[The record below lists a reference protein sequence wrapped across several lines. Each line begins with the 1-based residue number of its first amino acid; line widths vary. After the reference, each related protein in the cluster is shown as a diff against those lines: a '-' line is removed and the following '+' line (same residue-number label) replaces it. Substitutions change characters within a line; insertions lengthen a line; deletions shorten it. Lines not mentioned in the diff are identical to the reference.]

1 MVYGYYFRF
10 LKLTHNK
17 FMSAKLAQIAYGMR
31 KLKFRLNSSKINQVN
46 INITHD
52 EALKLLHN
60 VSPDKGKVAEPIN
73 PPINPDL
80 DLSVVIP
87 IYNYADLIG
96 ENISSILNQ
105 DTQYKYEV
113 ILVDDGSTDG
123 AQDIVREFAG
133 KDPRVKA
140 IFQKNQ
146 GIAGARNTGVNEANG
161 RYLMFIDC
169 DDVVE
174 PDLVQTLMNAAY
186 EQDADIAMCGHNLVK
201 ERDGKIIQAIPN
213 IYPEYNLKKY
223 DKDAKILN
231 YAGLPWC
238 KVYKREL
245 WNNVRFLPGYW
256 YEDTIIHALL
266 FTQCKKF
273 VYVPKVCYQYRW
285 YENNFSHTQENHKN
299 PKCIDR
305 YWMLVHILAQCRI
318 LNLDHGVRF
327 YTMLIKHLSA
337 YYYPTIS
344 GMDND
349 VIESMFV
356 LACDLYDEYYDNKT
370 YKLPYVL
377 RKTEKAL
384 QTRNLELWKLCS
396 KNQ

>member
-1 MVYGYYFRF
+1 
-10 LKLTHNK
+10 
-17 FMSAKLAQIAYGMR
+17 
-31 KLKFRLNSSKINQVN
+31 
-46 INITHD
+46 
-52 EALKLLHN
+52 
-60 VSPDKGKVAEPIN
+60 
-73 PPINPDL
+73 
-80 DLSVVIP
+80 
-87 IYNYADLIG
+87 
-96 ENISSILNQ
+96 
-105 DTQYKYEV
+105 
-113 ILVDDGSTDG
+113 
-123 AQDIVREFAG
+123 
-133 KDPRVKA
+133 
-140 IFQKNQ
+140 
-146 GIAGARNTGVNEANG
+146 
-161 RYLMFIDC
+161 
-169 DDVVE
+169 
-174 PDLVQTLMNAAY
+174 
-186 EQDADIAMCGHNLVK
+186 MCGHNLVK
-201 ERDGKIIQAIPN
+201 ERDGKIIQTIPN
-213 IYPEYNLKKY
+213 IYSDYNLKKY

-231 YAGLPWC
+231 YSGLPWC

-285 YENNFSHTQENHKN
+285 YENNFSHTQDNHEN
-299 PKCIDR
+299 PKSTDR
-305 YWMLVHILAQCRI
+305 YWMLVHILGQCRM

-344 GMDND
+344 ALDDN
-349 VIESMFV
+349 VIEAMFV

-377 RKTEKAL
+377 KKTEKAL